1 MYRLVLATALLA
13 SPLAAH
19 AQKAPDPVPHTVDM
33 TTYVRDAQSKPIL
46 DFMTRADADD
56 AQKDPACTS
65 CKPLTMGVL
74 LSRALVG
81 SYKGEENL
89 DIGQR
94 IGRAMLATRI
104 KDQTAAVLTIDEV
117 KALEH
122 VLQEAQLGGE
132 ILVQIVPVIDPNYKV
147 PALN

>member
-1 MYRLVLATALLA
+1 MYRLVFATALLA
-13 SPLAAH
+13 SPLVAY

-33 TTYVRDAQSKPIL
+33 TAYIRDAQGKSIL

-65 CKPLTMGVL
+65 CKPLTMGAL
-74 LSRALVG
+74 LARALVG
-81 SYKGEENL
+81 SYKGEETL
-89 DIGQR
+89 DLGQR
-94 IGRAMLATRI
+94 IARAVLAQRI
-104 KDQTAAVLTIDEV
+104 KDQTAAALSADDV

-122 VLQEAQLGGE
+122 VLQEAQLSGD